1 MNKLVVRS
9 VTRNEFTGEVDKID
23 SPRKFAVI
31 NPDSPGTA
39 AVYDADEAGIVGLHI
54 DLEAG
59 SMQIRLKRGHT
70 DPERGFVADPSSKVA
85 TISLNI
91 AAPRDKYIWDQHI
104 AGKNIINTDALMEM
118 IAQWKLLREPA
129 RYTWGLQDIE
139 SAVETVAK

>member
-1 MNKLVVRS
+1 MNRLTVRS

-23 SPRKFAVI
+23 SPRKFAIV

-54 DLEAG
+54 DFEAG
-59 SMQIRLKRGHT
+59 SMQIRLKQGHT
-70 DPERGFVADPSSKVA
+70 DPKLGFVADPGSKVT

-104 AGKNIINTDALMEM
+104 AGKNIVDTDALMEM
-118 IAQWKLLREPA
+118 IARWKLLKEPA
-129 RYTWGLQDIE
+129 RYAWGMQDIE
-139 SAVETVAK
+139 SSVEAVTT